1 MGNLVESLS
10 FCCFT
15 CRNLPNS
22 IPSTRAMPSWLV
34 TYQRLVSEWWDLHK
48 HQSFKAVT
56 CKFCF
61 NAEYGP
67 IVEVKF
73 IHNLVKS
80 RLSSHPG
87 RGGLGGALVRF
98 PNLLRLVGE
107 SDWGGG
113 ICHYLGRVVYKVG
126 KIGENFLKAKYYEPV

>member
-1 MGNLVESLS
+1 MSGGIYINTKVSRQLHVS
-10 FCCFT
+10 F
-15 CRNLPNS
+15 
-22 IPSTRAMPSWLV
+22 V
-34 TYQRLVSEWWDLHK
+34 
-48 HQSFKAVT
+48 
-56 CKFCF
+56 
-61 NAEYGP
+61 YGP

-73 IHNLVKS
+73 IQNLVKS